1 MDTFT
6 TWTSV
11 VPKDGKIYLG
21 KLGLSKEILINIM
34 NLHRI
39 VTLYSI
45 MYLMIMFITLINK
58 EIVLYDIMSV
68 QLYGTKWYN

>member
-1 MDTFT
+1 
-6 TWTSV
+6 
-11 VPKDGKIYLG
+11 
-21 KLGLSKEILINIM
+21 M

>member
-1 MDTFT
+1 M
-6 TWTSV
+6 S
-11 VPKDGKIYLG
+11 
-21 KLGLSKEILINIM
+21 
-34 NLHRI
+34 LHRI

-58 EIVLYDIMSV
+58 EIVLCDIMSV